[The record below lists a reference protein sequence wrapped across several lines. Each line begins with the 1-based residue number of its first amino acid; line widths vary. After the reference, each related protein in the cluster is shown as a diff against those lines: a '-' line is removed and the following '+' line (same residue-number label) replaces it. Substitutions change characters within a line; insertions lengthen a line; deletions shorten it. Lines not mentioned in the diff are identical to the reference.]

1 MTGLVGISKLPVIYV
16 LLFTHHSLSTFYLFT
31 MNPFLCRVLRGLEP
45 IPGSLSQG
53 YQGTTWL
60 ECQPITGNN
69 NTHITTRPITM
80 FELFGNGNE
89 TTVGNWSSRR
99 KLTTPGK
106 NTHRTVDKIQ
116 TIYRGSLRYQRQPL
130 SFLFFLMQ
138 LLIYCDIQ

>member
-1 MTGLVGISKLPVIYV
+1 MTGLVGIPKLPVIYV

-45 IPGSLSQG
+45 IPGISG
-53 YQGTTWL
+53 YNLTRVPTHHKEQQHTYS
-60 ECQPITGNN
+60 ITM
-69 NTHITTRPITM
+69 RPITM
-80 FELFGNGNE
+80 FKLFGNGNE

-116 TIYRGSLRYQRQPL
+116 TIYRGSLRYQRQPQ
-130 SFLFFLMQ
+130 SFFFFFNATVD
-138 LLIYCDIQ
+138 LL